1 MSSDWKA
8 STLGEFVRLQR
19 GHDLTST
26 EQRQG
31 PFPVMGSAGP
41 NGTHAEF
48 KANGPGVVIGR
59 SGSSMGRLHFVE
71 SQYWP
76 HNTCLYVTDFFGN
89 SERFA
94 YYLLSTLDLASFN
107 SGSAQPSLN
116 RNYIYS
122 MPIQVPSRKVQDEIV
137 ELLGSIDDQITLLRD
152 TNETLEAIAQAIFK
166 SWFVDFDPVKAKAQ
180 GLDPAGIDKATA
192 AMFPDS
198 FDVSVL
204 GSIPMGWQVGT
215 IGDLLSECSER
226 AKGRAIEVLSAVQ
239 TGELVRSS
247 DLFTKKVFSD
257 DTSKYKVVDP
267 LSFAYNP
274 SRINIGSIGLNE
286 SGGLGIVS
294 PIYVVLKP
302 HCSEDAYFFWHNLR
316 TISLKNQIEGL
327 SSGSV
332 RQSLSARDFLSIRL
346 TIPERKILT
355 RFMVMRR
362 AIFDLIGSNLDEIKT
377 LSELRDTL
385 LLRLISGKL
394 KLPETL
400 EAPEIKMAVEMA

>member
-59 SGSSMGRLHFVE
+59 SGSSMGRSHFVE

-137 ELLGSIDDQITLLRD
+137 ELLGSIDDQITLLRE

-180 GLDPAGIDKATA
+180 GLDPAGMDEKTA
-192 AMFPDS
+192 AFFPDHLVES
-198 FDVSVL
+198 SIGEVPSGWKVL
-204 GSIPMGWQVGT
+204 KIGAVLSSKSERVGDRSIPEYSSTNDGLVPRSK
-215 IGDLLSECSER
+215 IFNKKLSESNSNNKVVFKGDLVFGLSR
-226 AKGRAIEVLSAVQ
+226 KVLNFGQMNDAIGCVSPAYKVYAVSSDDIDPALLG
-239 TGELVRSS
+239 TLMRVRSNYFYNAVSASSREGQSVS
-247 DLFTKKVFSD
+247 DSALWMLEFCCPPKSLQKRYIDVMST
-257 DTSKYKVVDP
+257 
-267 LSFAYNP
+267 
-274 SRINIGSIGLNE
+274 INEMMLLNE
-286 SGGLGIVS
+286 
-294 PIYVVLKP
+294 
-302 HCSEDAYFFWHNLR
+302 E
-316 TISLKNQIEGL
+316 
-327 SSGSV
+327 
-332 RQSLSARDFLSIRL
+332 
-346 TIPERKILT
+346 
-355 RFMVMRR
+355 
-362 AIFDLIGSNLDEIKT
+362 EIKT

-385 LLRLISGKL
+385 LPRLISGKL